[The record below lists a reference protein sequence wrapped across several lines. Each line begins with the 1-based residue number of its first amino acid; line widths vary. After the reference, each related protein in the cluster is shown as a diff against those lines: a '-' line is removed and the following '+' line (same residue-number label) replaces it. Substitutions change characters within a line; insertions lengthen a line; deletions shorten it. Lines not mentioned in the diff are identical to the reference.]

1 MRHTPEK
8 GKVIFWQSAH
18 AGASAHCPD
27 FDGNS
32 GAPISDPARF
42 YWNLNTRRA
51 GGRRSG
57 GSDGGAPRVSAIAL
71 HFAPSSFAFGY
82 GVTGRVLCV
91 KSFASMADDSFKEFV
106 LDQLSALPDVR
117 ARAMFGAHGL
127 YSGGRFFGILD
138 EGRLFFKTD
147 AQSQADYTAR
157 GMPPFTY
164 EMKGRVM
171 TMGYHE
177 VPPDVLENR
186 EELVAW
192 AHRAIQIAAHSKKSQ
207 KSSRPNRVPRKS
219 VRL

>member
-1 MRHTPEK
+1 VAESVEP
-8 GKVIFWQSAH
+8 Q
-18 AGASAHCPD
+18 
-27 FDGNS
+27 
-32 GAPISDPARF
+32 ARRYNKF
-42 YWNLNTRRA
+42 
-51 GGRRSG
+51 
-57 GSDGGAPRVSAIAL
+57 
-71 HFAPSSFAFGY
+71 
-82 GVTGRVLCV
+82 
-91 KSFASMADDSFKEFV
+91 MADESFKEFV

-147 AQSQADYTAR
+147 TKSQADYIAQ
-157 GMPPFTY
+157 GMGPFTY

-192 AHRAIQIAAHSKKSQ
+192 AHRAIQIAAGSKKSP
-207 KSSRPNRVPRKS
+207 KLSRPNRVPRKS
-219 VRL
+219 ARL